1 MKNKL
6 NWEKLNLNGNFWK
19 FLWWIFRFIEETKGL
34 IGGIQVK
41 GMDKDDYEKIKEVY
55 SIVVEDMQKWSEQ
68 LDFEKEINIPEFIRS
83 EGKVTLGHLQTISE
97 K

>member
-6 NWEKLNLNGNFWK
+6 NWEKPNLNGNFWK
-19 FLWWIFRFIEETKGL
+19 NDVFRFIEETKGL

-68 LDFEKEINIPEFIRS
+68 LDFDKQINIPEFIRA
-83 EGKVTLGHLQTISE
+83 EGKVTLGHLQTVSE